1 MISQPTPT
9 PPKRGITKIMPAL
22 AENKKAF
29 FDYEILEKY
38 EAGLELTGQEVKSAK
53 MGQINL
59 KGSYVTFH
67 NGKAY
72 VLNMHINKYKA
83 AGSLPDYD
91 PTRTRQLLL
100 RKKEIAY
107 LQTKSME
114 KGLTIVPLQ
123 VYTKQRYLKI
133 EIAVARGKKT
143 YDKRAVIKE
152 RDMKKEMDRILKSQ

>member
-1 MISQPTPT
+1 MQ
-9 PPKRGITKIMPAL
+9 L
-22 AENKKAF
+22 AENKKAL

-38 EAGLELTGQEVKSAK
+38 EAGLELSGQETKSAK

-83 AGSLPDYD
+83 AGPLPDYD
-91 PTRTRQLLL
+91 PTHTRQLLL
-100 RKKEIAY
+100 HKKQIAY
-107 LQTKSME
+107 LQGKSME

-123 VYTKQRYLKI
+123 VYTKQRLLKI
-133 EIAVARGKKT
+133 EVAVARGRKT
-143 YDKRAVIKE
+143 YDKREVIKKRE
-152 RDMKKEMDRILKSQ
+152 LKRELDRARKN

>member
-1 MISQPTPT
+1 
-9 PPKRGITKIMPAL
+9 MPNL
-22 AENKKAF
+22 AENKKAL

-83 AGSLPDYD
+83 AGPLPNYD

-100 RKKEIAY
+100 HKKEIAY
-107 LQTKSME
+107 LQGKSME
-114 KGLTIVPLQ
+114 KGLTIVPLS
-123 VYTKQRYLKI
+123 VYTKQRLLKI
-133 EIAVARGKKT
+133 EVAVARGRKT
-143 YDKRAVIKE
+143 YDKREVIKK
-152 RDMKKEMDRILKSQ
+152 RDVKREMDQARKRI

>member
-1 MISQPTPT
+1 
-9 PPKRGITKIMPAL
+9 MPVL
-22 AENKKAF
+22 AENKKAL

-38 EAGLELTGQEVKSAK
+38 EAGLALTGQETKSAK

-83 AGSLPDYD
+83 AGPLPDYD
-91 PTRTRQLLL
+91 PTHTRQLLL
-100 RKKEIAY
+100 HKKEIAY
-107 LQTKSME
+107 LQGKSME

-123 VYTKQRYLKI
+123 VYTKDRLIKV
-133 EIAVARGKKT
+133 EIGIGRGRKT
-143 YDKRAVIKE
+143 YDKRDVIKK
-152 RDMKKEMDRILKSQ
+152 RDIIRETNKILKSQ

>member
-1 MISQPTPT
+1 
-9 PPKRGITKIMPAL
+9 MPIL
-22 AENKKAF
+22 AENKKAL

-38 EAGLELTGQEVKSAK
+38 EAGLALTGQETKSAK

-83 AGSLPDYD
+83 AGPLPDYD
-91 PTRTRQLLL
+91 PTHTRQLLL
-100 RKKEIAY
+100 HKKEIAY
-107 LQTKSME
+107 LQGKSME

-123 VYTKQRYLKI
+123 VYTKDRLIKV
-133 EIAVARGKKT
+133 EIGIGRGRKT
-143 YDKRAVIKE
+143 YDKRDVIKK
-152 RDMKKEMDRILKSQ
+152 RDIIRETNKILKSQ